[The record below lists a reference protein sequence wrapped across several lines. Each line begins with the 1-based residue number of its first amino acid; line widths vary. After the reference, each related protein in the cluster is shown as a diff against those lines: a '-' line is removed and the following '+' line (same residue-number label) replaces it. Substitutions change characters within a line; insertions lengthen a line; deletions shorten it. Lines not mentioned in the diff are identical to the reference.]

1 LGSCAC
7 ADSAST
13 ERIDTS
19 GNTIRE
25 RLDVFIFTLPPLV
38 LPWSWKAC
46 RNGAILTGFVASPRD
61 RAFAWTDRVG
71 DIADGVGRFCLVT
84 NL

>member
-13 ERIDTS
+13 ETIDTS

-46 RNGAILTGFVASPRD
+46 RSGAILTEFDAMRQD
-61 RAFAWTDRVG
+61 RAVALTDRVG
-71 DIADGVGRFCLVT
+71 NIADGVGRFCLVT